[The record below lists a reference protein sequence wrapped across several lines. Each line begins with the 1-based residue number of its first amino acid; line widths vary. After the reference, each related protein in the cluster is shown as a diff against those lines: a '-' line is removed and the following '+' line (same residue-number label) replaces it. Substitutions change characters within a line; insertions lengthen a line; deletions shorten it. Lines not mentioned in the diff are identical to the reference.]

1 MSIFEM
7 TPSAERQIP
16 EATPTVYALRL
27 MTRDDLRAVAR
38 WHIAHFPDGFY
49 ARLGE
54 RFLASH
60 YLGYLDSPHSVA
72 FVAQEDGELV
82 SFLVGSIDDVRHRR
96 SVARRR
102 GFALLISG
110 AAALAARPH
119 LWRDF
124 LLRRSHWY
132 LRRAISGLRR
142 HASAPQEAPRF
153 GELAYVVTSP
163 DARRRGVG
171 SALTAS
177 YLTAAQLGGAKYAF
191 LVTPADNDNAR
202 AFYEK
207 RGWVADGLRRT
218 RDGAPLA
225 AYRLELEATN
235 FQ

>member
-1 MSIFEM
+1 MSIFEAA
-7 TPSAERQIP
+7 PSRECQMP
-16 EATPTVYALRL
+16 EVAVGVHALRL
-27 MTRDDLRAVAR
+27 MTQDDVEAVAR

-60 YLGYLDSPHSVA
+60 YLGYLDSPHAVA

-102 GFALLISG
+102 GFALLTSG

-132 LRRAISGLRR
+132 LRRAVSGLRR
-142 HASAPQEAPRF
+142 HAVPVQDAPQF

-163 DARRRGVG
+163 EARRHGVG

-177 YLTAAQLGGAKYAF
+177 YLTAARLAGARHAF
-191 LVTPADNDNAR
+191 LVTPADNENAR
-202 AFYEK
+202 RFYEK
-207 RGWVADGLRRT
+207 RGWVADGFRRT

-225 AYRLELEATN
+225 AYRLDLEANN